1 VRAGACLIAVLAL
14 LAVLAGCDD
23 KSKSTAQ
30 PLGASGFKD
39 KVAAA
44 IVTSTDLQAE
54 PGVGQT
60 VAVSSTSSLNTL
72 SLPLEKP
79 FADYQAH
86 HDRLDA
92 IVSKLVEEARSRMAG
107 GNSGESFADV
117 RSHILPLL
125 KPIGSFR
132 RLTDEPAMTPFPG
145 ALRVAYAVQR
155 PDSVMVVTSADASRW
170 KVSVSDLHRTA
181 LANLLRETNREQP
194 LRCEQQLCGWASGDG
209 YDAARIIVP
218 ELRRQIVRKIGPA
231 VYAVP
236 RESVYVALPIKLADR
251 IRDKV
256 TRDFVTA
263 PNPVSVDLFI
273 ERGGE
278 LVVLSK

>member
-23 KSKSTAQ
+23 KGKATTQ
-30 PLGASGFKD
+30 PLGASGFKN

-72 SLPLEKP
+72 SLPLQKP
-79 FADYQAH
+79 FADYQARRA
-86 HDRLDA
+86 RLDA
-92 IVSKLVEEARSRMAG
+92 IVGKLVAEARSRMAS
-107 GNSGESFADV
+107 GNSGESFADA

-132 RLTDEPAMTPFPG
+132 RLTDEPAVTPFPG

-155 PDSVMVVTSADASRW
+155 ADSVMIVTNADASRW
-170 KVSVSDLHRTA
+170 NVSVSDLHRAA

-194 LRCEQQLCGWASGDG
+194 LRCEQKLCGWASGDG
-209 YDAARIIVP
+209 YDAARMIVP

-251 IRDKV
+251 IREKV
-256 TRDFVTA
+256 ARDFVTA